1 MDVAVFHQNTKNLS
15 PADAKFTYYKTRF
28 KDIRKSMTSGYAIA
42 GLTELLGD
50 PRSLARKVPELTKML
65 DAKLS
70 TGVVIAIGQL
80 SSPRKVEY
88 IGIGYDSNF
97 FTLQAAGSVWRST
110 ASAGWICF
118 NAPAATVARNRS
130 IVGVPPTSLKYRL
143 DYRGLA
149 YVIGLLNGDPYLFG
163 FMHNDYGNGNRSGS
177 FRDLGLVAEE
187 ILTTNNIDPEE
198 VHIVFG
204 GDFNVQPDDVAGHQ
218 LKLEAR
224 YVKNNNQAVNT
235 TAGSPYDF
243 WLVSDNIDFE
253 AAYIHEETRNFMMSD
268 HSGISLV
275 FDY

>member
-1 MDVAVFHQNTKNLS
+1 
-15 PADAKFTYYKTRF
+15 
-28 KDIRKSMTSGYAIA
+28 
-42 GLTELLGD
+42 
-50 PRSLARKVPELTKML
+50 
-65 DAKLS
+65 
-70 TGVVIAIGQL
+70 
-80 SSPRKVEY
+80 
-88 IGIGYDSNF
+88 
-97 FTLQAAGSVWRST
+97 
-110 ASAGWICF
+110 
-118 NAPAATVARNRS
+118 
-130 IVGVPPTSLKYRL
+130 
-143 DYRGLA
+143 
-149 YVIGLLNGDPYLFG
+149 
-163 FMHNDYGNGNRSGS
+163 MHNDFGNGNRSGS

-253 AAYIHEETRNFMMSD
+253 AAYIHGETRNFMMSD